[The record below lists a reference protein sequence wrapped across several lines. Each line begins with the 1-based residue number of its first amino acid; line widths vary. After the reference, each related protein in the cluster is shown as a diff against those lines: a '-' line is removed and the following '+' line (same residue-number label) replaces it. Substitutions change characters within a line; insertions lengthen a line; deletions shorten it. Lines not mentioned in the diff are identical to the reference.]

1 MKDDK
6 QVYKAMR
13 KVKFNNYKDKFNNRL
28 EKELR
33 EHISDDI
40 FYSPWLPLHGKERV
54 EISIVKDSIRDSI
67 IKNKYKKVY
76 KI

>member
-6 QVYKAMR
+6 RVYNNMR
-13 KVKFNNYKDKFNNRL
+13 KVKFNNYKNTFNNRL

-40 FYSPWLPLHGKERV
+40 FYSKFIAISMRV
-54 EISIVKDSIRDSI
+54 ENIVIVKDSIRDSI
-67 IKNKYKKVY
+67 IRNKYKKVY

>member
-13 KVKFNNYKDKFNNRL
+13 KVKFNNYKDTFNNRL

-33 EHISDDI
+33 EHISYDI
-40 FYSPWLPLHGKERV
+40 FYSPLLPLHGKERV
-54 EISIVKDSIRDSI
+54 EISIVKDSIRDSVI
-67 IKNKYKKVY
+67 RNKYKKVY

>member
-6 QVYKAMR
+6 QVYKAMS
-13 KVKFNNYKDKFNNRL
+13 KVKFNNYKDTFNNRL

-40 FYSPWLPLHGKERV
+40 FYSPWLQERV

>member
-6 QVYKAMR
+6 QVYKIMR
-13 KVKFNNYKDKFNNRL
+13 KVKFSSYKNRFDNRL

-40 FYSPWLPLHGKERV
+40 FHSKFIAISMRV
-54 EISIVKDSIRDSI
+54 ENIIIVKDSVRDSVI
-67 IKNKYKKVY
+67 RNKYKKVY